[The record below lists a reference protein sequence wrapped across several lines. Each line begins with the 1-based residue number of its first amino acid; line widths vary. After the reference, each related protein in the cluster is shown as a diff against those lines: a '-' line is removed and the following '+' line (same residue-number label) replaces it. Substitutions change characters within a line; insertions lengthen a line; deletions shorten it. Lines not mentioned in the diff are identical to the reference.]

1 MVDAKDGQVDN
12 AADDV
17 IDWAE
22 FARMRNELGANF
34 VRIIGYFR
42 EDGEKAVNAIAQAMQ
57 ARDAAALVLPAHKVK
72 SEARQVGAEA
82 LALLAEEIEEAG
94 RHAVETRL
102 FPDELL
108 PQVAELRPLYVRTI
122 AALEEATNP
131 LVQRRP
137 ATVREASNQEFGRL

>member
-1 MVDAKDGQVDN
+1 
-12 AADDV
+12 
-17 IDWAE
+17 
-22 FARMRNELGANF
+22 MRIELGASF

-82 LALLAEEIEEAG
+82 LAVLAEEIEDAG

-102 FPDELL
+102 FPDHLL
-108 PQVAELRPLYVRTI
+108 PQVAELRPLFKRTVD
-122 AALEEATNP
+122 ALDQATNP

-137 ATVREASNQEFGRL
+137 ANVREASNQEFGRL

>member
-1 MVDAKDGQVDN
+1 VDN
-12 AADDV
+12 GPDDV

-22 FARMRNELGANF
+22 FSRMRTELGASF

-72 SEARQVGAEA
+72 AEARQVGAEA
-82 LALLAEEIEEAG
+82 LAVLAEEIEDAG

-102 FPDELL
+102 FPDHLL
-108 PQVAELRPLYVRTI
+108 PQVAELRPLWRRTVD
-122 AALEEATNP
+122 ALEQATNP
-131 LVQRRP
+131 LVQRRSSN
-137 ATVREASNQEFGRL
+137 VREASNQEFGRL